1 MTKKRIMAVILAAL
15 VLIVMVSSSLYIAEH
30 ADHDCTGEDCSIC
43 QQIYL
48 CTQTLKTL
56 SLAVIAAAVFYA
68 FSALLSITDFSFS
81 LPGSD
86 AGRSG
91 RLRENACSR

>member
-1 MTKKRIMAVILAAL
+1 MTKKRIMAVILTAL

-68 FSALLSITDFSFS
+68 FSALLSITIRQVETACVPHTPVS
-81 LPGSD
+81 LKVKLS
-86 AGRSG
+86 
-91 RLRENACSR
+91 N

>member
-1 MTKKRIMAVILAAL
+1 MTKKRILTAVLAAL
-15 VLIVMVSSSLYIAEH
+15 VLVVMLSSSLFIIEH
-30 ADHDCTGEDCSIC
+30 ADHDCTGEDCQIC

-68 FSALLSITDFSFS
+68 FSALLSIIIKQVETACVPNTPVS
-81 LPGSD
+81 LKVK
-86 AGRSG
+86 
-91 RLRENACSR
+91 LTN

>member
-56 SLAVIAAAVFYA
+56 SLADIAAAVFYA
-68 FSALLSITDFSFS
+68 FSALLSITIRQVETACVPHTPVS
-81 LPGSD
+81 LKVK
-86 AGRSG
+86 
-91 RLRENACSR
+91 LTN

>member
-68 FSALLSITDFSFS
+68 FSALLSITIRQVETACVPHTPVS
-81 LPGSD
+81 LKVKLS
-86 AGRSG
+86 
-91 RLRENACSR
+91 N

>member
-1 MTKKRIMAVILAAL
+1 MTKKRIMAAILTAL

-68 FSALLSITDFSFS
+68 FSALLSITIRQVETACVPHTPVS
-81 LPGSD
+81 LKVK
-86 AGRSG
+86 
-91 RLRENACSR
+91 LTN

>member
-68 FSALLSITDFSFS
+68 FSALLSITIRQVETACVPHTPVS
-81 LPGSD
+81 LKVK
-86 AGRSG
+86 
-91 RLRENACSR
+91 LTH

>member
-1 MTKKRIMAVILAAL
+1 MTKKRIMAVVLAAL

-56 SLAVIAAAVFYA
+56 SLAFIAAVA
-68 FSALLSITDFSFS
+68 FCALSALLYITIRQAETVCVPHTPVS
-81 LPGSD
+81 LKVK
-86 AGRSG
+86 
-91 RLRENACSR
+91 LTN

>member
-68 FSALLSITDFSFS
+68 FSALLSITIRQVETACVPHTPVS
-81 LPGSD
+81 LKVK
-86 AGRSG
+86 
-91 RLRENACSR
+91 LTN

>member
-68 FSALLSITDFSFS
+68 FSALLSITIRQVETACVPHTPAS
-81 LPGSD
+81 LTVNLP
-86 AGRSG
+86 
-91 RLRENACSR
+91 N

>member
-68 FSALLSITDFSFS
+68 FSALLSITI
-81 LPGSD
+81 
-86 AGRSG
+86 RQV
-91 RLRENACSR
+91 ETACVPHTPVFLKVKLTN

>member
-1 MTKKRIMAVILAAL
+1 MTKKRILAAVLTAL
-15 VLIVMVSSSLYIAEH
+15 VLAVMLSSSLFIIEH
-30 ADHDCTGEDCSIC
+30 ADHDCTGEDCPIC

-68 FSALLSITDFSFS
+68 FSALLSITIRQVETACVPHTPVS
-81 LPGSD
+81 LKVK
-86 AGRSG
+86 
-91 RLRENACSR
+91 LTN

>member
-30 ADHDCTGEDCSIC
+30 SDHDCTGEDCSIC

-68 FSALLSITDFSFS
+68 FSALLSITIRQVETACVPHTPVS
-81 LPGSD
+81 LKVK
-86 AGRSG
+86 
-91 RLRENACSR
+91 LTN

>member
-43 QQIYL
+43 QHIYL

-68 FSALLSITDFSFS
+68 FSALLSITIRQVETACVPHTPVS
-81 LPGSD
+81 LKVK
-86 AGRSG
+86 
-91 RLRENACSR
+91 LTN

>member
-1 MTKKRIMAVILAAL
+1 MTKKSIMAVILAAL

-68 FSALLSITDFSFS
+68 FSALLSITIRQVETACVPHTPVS
-81 LPGSD
+81 LKVK
-86 AGRSG
+86 
-91 RLRENACSR
+91 LTN

>member
-1 MTKKRIMAVILAAL
+1 MTKKRIMTVILAAL

-68 FSALLSITDFSFS
+68 FSALLSITIRQVETACVPHTPVS
-81 LPGSD
+81 LKVK
-86 AGRSG
+86 
-91 RLRENACSR
+91 LTN

>member
-1 MTKKRIMAVILAAL
+1 MTKKRIMAVILTAL

-68 FSALLSITDFSFS
+68 FSALLSITIRQVETACVPHTPVS
-81 LPGSD
+81 LKVK
-86 AGRSG
+86 
-91 RLRENACSR
+91 LTN

>member
-1 MTKKRIMAVILAAL
+1 MKKHLRIAKILLAVLLLAAML
-15 VLIVMVSSSLYIAEH
+15 CPLIFITAE

-68 FSALLSITDFSFS
+68 FSALLSITIRQVETACVPHTPVS
-81 LPGSD
+81 LKVK
-86 AGRSG
+86 
-91 RLRENACSR
+91 LTN

>member
-1 MTKKRIMAVILAAL
+1 MTKKRILAAVLTAL
-15 VLIVMVSSSLYIAEH
+15 VLAVMLSSSLFIIEH

-56 SLAVIAAAVFYA
+56 SLAVIAATVFYA
-68 FSALLSITDFSFS
+68 FSALLSITIRQVETACVPHTPVS
-81 LPGSD
+81 LKVK
-86 AGRSG
+86 
-91 RLRENACSR
+91 LTN

>member
-68 FSALLSITDFSFS
+68 FSALLSITLRQVETACVPHTPVS
-81 LPGSD
+81 LKVK
-86 AGRSG
+86 
-91 RLRENACSR
+91 LTN